1 MHMHKAWEYIRHNRT
16 ALFDWLVV
24 GCSFGLGFIYPTI
37 SDFIRSAWFSY
48 WMLGAL
54 FLYMVGA
61 LLKHAPLSYRLRK
74 NGNHQPVPYII
85 FLLVGHWFIMLFAIV
100 LSEQA
105 FRQLLRLP
113 PLTEKNT
120 ASGELVT
127 ISIAG
132 AAYLTWLV
140 YRSKRAGKGVG
151 TKNENALFRRELLA
165 DLFLVTAVAVF
176 TFVFWEK
183 GAMAMLERSPRQGIG
198 DIWFLFVF
206 LAILYLFFYL
216 PLRYLFFIENRGGSG
231 NSRRLLLI
239 FGFMLLRALFEMLRI

>member
-1 MHMHKAWEYIRHNRT
+1 MHKAWEYIRHNRT

-37 SDFIRSAWFSY
+37 TDFIRSPWFSY

-54 FLYMVGA
+54 VLYTAGA
-61 LLKHAPLSYRLRK
+61 LLKHKPLAYRLRK
-74 NGNHQPVPYII
+74 NGKTEPVPYII

-113 PLTEKNT
+113 PLTGKNS

-127 ISIAG
+127 ISIVG
-132 AAYLTWLV
+132 AAWITWLV
-140 YRSKRAGKGVG
+140 YRTKSAGK
-151 TKNENALFRRELLA
+151 KHIKMNEHSLFRRELLA

-176 TFVFWEK
+176 SFVFWEK
-183 GAMAMLERSPRQGIG
+183 GAMAMLERANTSSIG
-198 DIWFLFVF
+198 DIWFLFIF
-206 LAILYLFFYL
+206 LAILFLFFYL
-216 PLRYLFFIENRGGSG
+216 PLRYLFFMENRGGSG